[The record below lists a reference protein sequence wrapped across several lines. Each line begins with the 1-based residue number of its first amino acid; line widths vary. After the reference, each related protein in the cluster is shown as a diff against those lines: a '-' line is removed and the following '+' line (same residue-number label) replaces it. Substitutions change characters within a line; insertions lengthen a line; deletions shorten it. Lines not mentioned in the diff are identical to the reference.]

1 MEMTAYAGVADVIA
15 AGDAR
20 DVQPVLPKIILTD
33 DDEARI
39 LLPHHEGY
47 PK

>member
-1 MEMTAYAGVADVIA
+1 MSAFDGVTDVLA
-15 AGDAR
+15 AGDVR
-20 DVQPVLPKIILTD
+20 DIQPVLPKIVLTD

-47 PK
+47 PQ